1 MAVQRHTGFYP
12 WTESEQRT
20 VSRLDSTEKIQRFL
34 DKALYNTEGT
44 PRIPGEVLKARCAHC
59 FDGAV
64 FAASV
69 LSFHGEPAM
78 ILDLCAE
85 RDDDHILAL
94 FRRGGH
100 YGAIAK
106 SNYVGLRYREP
117 IFNNIRELVLS
128 YFESYFNLRREKS
141 LREYSAP
148 FDLRKVRGI
157 KWDQGSAVFDL
168 IAEQLIESPHTRLIT
183 PQQKRA
189 LLRVDS
195 RTFEAGLTGAR
206 RRG

>member
-1 MAVQRHTGFYP
+1 MASARRTGFYP
-12 WTESEQRT
+12 WTESEQRA
-20 VSRLDSTEKIQRFL
+20 VSRLDSPEKIQKFL
-34 DKALYNTEGT
+34 DLALYNTEGT
-44 PRIPGEVLKARCAHC
+44 PRVPGQVLKAKCAHC

-69 LSFHGEPAM
+69 LSFHGEPAL

-94 FRRGGH
+94 FRRDGQ

-117 IFNNIRELVLS
+117 IFKNIRELVLS

-141 LREYSAP
+141 LREYSLP
-148 FDLRKVRGI
+148 FDLKKAKGI
-157 KWDQGSAVFDL
+157 SWDQGAGVFDI
-168 IAEQLIESPHTRLIT
+168 IAEQLIESPHTKLIT
-183 PQQKRA
+183 QKQRKA

-195 RTFEAGLTGAR
+195 RTFSAGLVGSR
-206 RRG
+206 RKE